1 MRLDEVANKPDVVS
15 FGPVFSCS
23 VVQMSFCQRFAV
35 SLEVNGGWSCFR
47 IFINSN
53 SSLGFHSLLCPD

>member
-23 VVQMSFCQRFAV
+23 VVQMSFCQRFGGQWCLVTLSHFHKFV
-35 SLEVNGGWSCFR
+35 S
-47 IFINSN
+47 SN